1 MQKHALCSP
10 IKHLF
15 CLKPGQNP
23 RFNLWKCAVSWCVW
37 KYHEWILNVFAGGGT
52 RLEVSRVEFKCF
64 YALVWRSGGFWAF
77 LFFVLFWQF
86 LPNLGQWAIL
96 ESQRWPACR
105 VFRHLQGIPL
115 PQPVTTAAGRKG
127 FYCHFTGSI
136 VSGFW
141 VFYELLWRYGRLLDQ
156 KRK

>member
-1 MQKHALCSP
+1 MTQNSAWNHQICAKSMQKHALFSP

-15 CLKPGQNP
+15 RLKPGQNP

-37 KYHEWILNVFAGGGT
+37 KYHEWILNVFAGGAHVWKYPEWNSSVFMHLYEGQVAFG
-52 RLEVSRVEFKCF
+52 RFF
-64 YALVWRSGGFWAF
+64 LVIFDNFCPILANG
-77 LFFVLFWQF
+77 LF
-86 LPNLGQWAIL
+86 L

-127 FYCHFTGSI
+127 FYCHFTGSV
-136 VSGFW
+136 VSEFW
-141 VFYELLWRYGRLLDQ
+141 VF
-156 KRK
+156 